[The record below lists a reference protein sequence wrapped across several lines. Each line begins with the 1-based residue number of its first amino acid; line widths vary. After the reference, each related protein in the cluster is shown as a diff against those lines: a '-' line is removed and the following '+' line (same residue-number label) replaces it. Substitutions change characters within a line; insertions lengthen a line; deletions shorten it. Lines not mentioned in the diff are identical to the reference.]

1 MSGVQLFLG
10 GMAIGA
16 VAWLV
21 MKTKAR
27 ARRAAM
33 AAEITRVGTS
43 PVSLS
48 GRVVVTAVMIVGT
61 QWLVITHP
69 ANKTLLLVVLAIP
82 ALITACVLVKA
93 LTVTEIRPSRGR
105 GGRR

>member
-1 MSGVQLFLG
+1 MFLG

-16 VAWLV
+16 VVWLV
-21 MKTKAR
+21 VKTKVR
-27 ARRAAM
+27 ARRTAI
-33 AAEITRVGTS
+33 AAEIARVGTS
-43 PVSLS
+43 PVSLM
-48 GRVVVTAVMIVGT
+48 GRVLVTAAVIVGA

-93 LTVTEIRPSRGR
+93 LTVTEIRPNRGR
-105 GGRR
+105 GGRP